1 MHCSR
6 EGNILK
12 NESPILTW
20 FSYIALLLFSIIC
33 ISPFILLISAS
44 LTDQNSI
51 VADGYSFIPKMFSF
65 DAYEY
70 LFLRGNDILRAY
82 GISIFI
88 TIFGTIV
95 GVVITLLMAYP
106 LARTETPHRDLIMF
120 MIFFSMLFSG
130 GLVPTYLIYAQIL
143 EMKNTIWALVI
154 PGLLTNGYY
163 IMMMRIFMQGSISK
177 DLIESGQIDGAG
189 EYRILWSIIIPTSTP
204 ILAVIGLFTA
214 IMYWNDWQ
222 NGMIYI
228 TNPELFSIQNL
239 LQRIMDDIQF
249 INANLASNAGE
260 VMKQMPSD
268 TAKMAIAVIGSL
280 PILIAYPFFQKFFIK
295 GIMFGAVK
303 G

>member
-1 MHCSR
+1 
-6 EGNILK
+6 LK

-20 FSYIALLLFSIIC
+20 LSYISLLVFSVIC
-33 ISPFILLISAS
+33 ILPFFLLISAS

-51 VADGYSFIPKMFSF
+51 VANGYSFLPKVFSTS
-65 DAYEY
+65 AYEY
-70 LFLRGNDILRAY
+70 LFMRGNDIIRAY
-82 GISIFI
+82 GISVFI
-88 TIFGTIV
+88 TVFGTCS
-95 GVVITLLMAYP
+95 GLVITLLMAYP
-106 LARTETPHRDLIMF
+106 LARTETPHRGLIMF
-120 MIFFSMLFSG
+120 FIFFSMLFSG
-130 GLVPTYLIYAQIL
+130 GLVPTYLIYAQL
-143 EMKNTIWALVI
+143 LDLKNTIWALVI

-177 DLIESGQIDGAG
+177 DLIESAQIDGAG
-189 EYRILWSIIIPTSTP
+189 EYRVLWSIIIPTSTP

-228 TNPELFSIQNL
+228 TKPELFSIQNL
-239 LQRIMDDIQF
+239 LQRIMQDIQF
-249 INANLASNAGE
+249 ITNNMGANASGALQ
-260 VMKQMPSD
+260 QMPSD
-268 TAKMAIAVIGSL
+268 TVKMAIAVLGSL